1 VSPEDLERRR
11 NASGGLLLMDVRS
24 RREFDQGRLP
34 GAHHVP
40 FWKVLF
46 TRLPEHSEIVVYCG
60 HGPRARIAQAFLAL
74 RGVTGVSLLDGHFA
88 AWRRH
93 SRPVER

>member
-1 VSPEDLERRR
+1 MTADELERRR
-11 NASGGLLLMDVRS
+11 ATIPGLLLIDVRS
-24 RREFDQGRLP
+24 RLEFDRGRLP

-60 HGPRARIAQAFLAL
+60 HGPRARMAQAFLAL
-74 RGVTGVSLLDGHFA
+74 RGVTGVSLLDGHYSG
-88 AWRRH
+88 WRRH